1 MNQWIN
7 DDSYDLN
14 WYLCIF
20 MYSMMFQIDAWWI
33 DASNITESE
42 QTCIILI
49 FEKAVTCSHLQQLV
63 ATCRHMPSWKKSDF
77 VDFTFFQD
85 CLSSHNQP
93 QPATCS
99 HLPAATCSHMQP
111 LAAPCSLLQ
120 PLAATCSHLQPL
132 AATGKWLQV
141 AAFLKIKLRTSCT
154 HNAISSNAF

>member
-63 ATCRHMPSWKKSDF
+63 ATCRHMPSWKKKWF
-77 VDFTFFQD
+77 CRFYFFSR
-85 CLSSHNQP
+85 LSKQP
-93 QPATCS
+93 QPATTS
-99 HLPAATCSHMQP
+99 HLQP
-111 LAAPCSLLQ
+111 LARSLLQPHAAPCSPLQ

-132 AATGKWLQV
+132 AATCSHWQV
-141 AAFLKIKLRTSCT
+141 AASGCFFENQIAHLLHPQCNI
-154 HNAISSNAF
+154 I